1 LGHFGGADR
10 AEKIE
15 VVPDQDDAEGGKLGK
30 SRRRKIG
37 EEPKAENWGR
47 DDH

>member
-37 EEPKAENWGR
+37 EEMITNLIEIV
-47 DDH
+47 D

>member
-30 SRRRKIG
+30 SRRRKMGMITNII
-37 EEPKAENWGR
+37 EIV
-47 DDH
+47 D